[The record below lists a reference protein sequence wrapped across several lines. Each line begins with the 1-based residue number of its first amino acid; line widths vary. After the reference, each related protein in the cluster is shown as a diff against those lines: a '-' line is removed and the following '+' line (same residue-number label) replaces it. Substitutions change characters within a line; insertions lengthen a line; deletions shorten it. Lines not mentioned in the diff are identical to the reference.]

1 MIENFMSYWSVSNS
15 AKLSLVKVTYTDREM
30 LLIDP
35 KPGTAA
41 AAARDF
47 GIDLSL
53 TVSNL
58 RLTPEERIRKL
69 DEVSNRADEPQHVD
83 RDLAVLL
90 ELEAILEY
98 RRAGENIED

>member
-1 MIENFMSYWSVSNS
+1 MD
-15 AKLSLVKVTYTDREM
+15 KVVYTEAEM
-30 LLIDP
+30 ALIDP

-58 RLTPEERIRKL
+58 RLTPEERIRNL
-69 DEVSNRADEPQHVD
+69 DSQVDGIRRLRRSLRWISRASE
-83 RDLAVLL
+83 
-90 ELEAILEY
+90 
-98 RRAGENIED
+98 RAA

>member
-1 MIENFMSYWSVSNS
+1 MQ
-15 AKLSLVKVTYTDREM
+15 ATYTDLEM

-69 DEVSNRADEPQHVD
+69 DEVRQRRTANAPKDID
-83 RDLAVLL
+83 RNVAVLL

-98 RRAGENIED
+98 RRASETRED

>member
-1 MIENFMSYWSVSNS
+1 MQ
-15 AKLSLVKVTYTDREM
+15 ATYTDLEM

-58 RLTPEERIRKL
+58 RLTTEERVRKL
-69 DEVSNRADEPQHVD
+69 DEVRGRRIANLPQDVD
-83 RDLAVLL
+83 RDIAVLL

-98 RRAGENIED
+98 RASETRRD

>member
-1 MIENFMSYWSVSNS
+1 MD
-15 AKLSLVKVTYTDREM
+15 KVIYTEREM

-58 RLTPEERIRKL
+58 RLTPEERIKKL
-69 DEVSNRADEPQHVD
+69 DQCQASLKE
-83 RDLAVLL
+83 
-90 ELEAILEY
+90 I
-98 RRAGENIED
+98 RRAFLLAKRHGRNSKGTQASGEV

>member
-1 MIENFMSYWSVSNS
+1 MD
-15 AKLSLVKVTYTDREM
+15 KVIYTEREM
-30 LLIDP
+30 SLIDP

-41 AAARDF
+41 ATARDF

-69 DEVSNRADEPQHVD
+69 GDHVD
-83 RDLAVLL
+83 GIKAL
-90 ELEAILEY
+90 
-98 RRAGENIED
+98 RRSLRWISRASEPHA

>member
-1 MIENFMSYWSVSNS
+1 MD
-15 AKLSLVKVTYTDREM
+15 KVVYTKTEM
-30 LLIDP
+30 ALIDP

-58 RLTPEERIRKL
+58 RLTPEERIRNL
-69 DEVSNRADEPQHVD
+69 DSQLDGIQELRRSLRWLSRASE
-83 RDLAVLL
+83 
-90 ELEAILEY
+90 
-98 RRAGENIED
+98 RAA

>member
-1 MIENFMSYWSVSNS
+1 MD
-15 AKLSLVKVTYTDREM
+15 KVIYTAREM

-58 RLTPEERIRKL
+58 RLTPADRIRKL
-69 DEVSNRADEPQHVD
+69 DELRERRVAHLAPNSD
-83 RDLAVLL
+83 RDLGAML

-98 RRAGENIED
+98 RNASETRED

>member
-1 MIENFMSYWSVSNS
+1 MD
-15 AKLSLVKVTYTDREM
+15 KVIYTDQEM
-30 LLIDP
+30 SLIDP

-53 TVSNL
+53 TVANL

-69 DEVSNRADEPQHVD
+69 DNHVD
-83 RDLAVLL
+83 GIQ
-90 ELEAILEY
+90 EL
-98 RRAGENIED
+98 RRSVRWISRASERVA

>member
-1 MIENFMSYWSVSNS
+1 MD
-15 AKLSLVKVTYTDREM
+15 KVVYTEREM

-58 RLTPEERIRKL
+58 RLTPEERIRRL
-69 DEVSNRADEPQHVD
+69 AELGERGLANLEDLD
-83 RDLAVLL
+83 RDLAQLL

-98 RRAGENIED
+98 RRASLTTNE

>member
-1 MIENFMSYWSVSNS
+1 MD
-15 AKLSLVKVTYTDREM
+15 KVVYTEKEM

-58 RLTPEERIRKL
+58 RLTPEERIKRL
-69 DEVSNRADEPQHVD
+69 DELRDRIITNLPADID
-83 RDLAVLL
+83 RERAVLL
-90 ELEAILEY
+90 ELEAILES
-98 RRAGENIED
+98 RRASKTRED

>member
-1 MIENFMSYWSVSNS
+1 MD
-15 AKLSLVKVTYTDREM
+15 KVIYTEREM
-30 LLIDP
+30 ALIDP

-58 RLTPEERIRKL
+58 RLTPEQRIKQL
-69 DEVSNRADEPQHVD
+69 DEFQASIKELRKAVISSKRHGRNRTGSE
-83 RDLAVLL
+83 AV
-90 ELEAILEY
+90 
-98 RRAGENIED
+98 R

>member
-1 MIENFMSYWSVSNS
+1 MD
-15 AKLSLVKVTYTDREM
+15 KVIYTAREM
-30 LLIDP
+30 SLIDP

-58 RLTPEERIRKL
+58 RLTPEERIRQL
-69 DEVSNRADEPQHVD
+69 DDYVD
-83 RDLAVLL
+83 GITALRRSLRWISRDP
-90 ELEAILEY
+90 EAH
-98 RRAGENIED
+98 A

>member
-1 MIENFMSYWSVSNS
+1 MD
-15 AKLSLVKVTYTDREM
+15 KVIYTEKEM
-30 LLIDP
+30 ELIDP

-58 RLTPEERIRKL
+58 RLTPEERIKKL
-69 DEVSNRADEPQHVD
+69 DQVQASLREIRK
-83 RDLAVLL
+83 AVLL
-90 ELEAILEY
+90 SKRHGRNSTGAETS
-98 RRAGENIED
+98 G

>member
-1 MIENFMSYWSVSNS
+1 MD
-15 AKLSLVKVTYTDREM
+15 KVVYTEREM

-53 TVSNL
+53 TVTNL
-58 RLTPEERIRKL
+58 RVTPEERIRRL
-69 DEVSNRADEPQHVD
+69 DEFQAEIR
-83 RDLAVLL
+83 
-90 ELEAILEY
+90 ELRQALDPAKRHGGASARSEAT
-98 RRAGENIED
+98 R

>member
-1 MIENFMSYWSVSNS
+1 MD
-15 AKLSLVKVTYTDREM
+15 KVIYTEREM
-30 LLIDP
+30 SLIDP

-58 RLTPEERIRKL
+58 RLTPEERIRQL
-69 DEVSNRADEPQHVD
+69 DDFQSSIKELRRALTSSKKHARNRAGSETI
-83 RDLAVLL
+83 R
-90 ELEAILEY
+90 
-98 RRAGENIED
+98 

>member
-1 MIENFMSYWSVSNS
+1 MS
-15 AKLSLVKVTYTDREM
+15 KVIYTEKEM
-30 LLIDP
+30 ELIDP

-58 RLTPEERIRKL
+58 RLTTEKRIRKL
-69 DEVSNRADEPQHVD
+69 DEVRG
-83 RDLAVLL
+83 
-90 ELEAILEY
+90 
-98 RRAGENIED
+98 RR

>member
-1 MIENFMSYWSVSNS
+1 MD
-15 AKLSLVKVTYTDREM
+15 KVVYTEREM

-58 RLTPEERIRKL
+58 RLTPEERIKRLDEFQAEIRKL
-69 DEVSNRADEPQHVD
+69 RQALDLSKRHGGARA
-83 RDLAVLL
+83 RS
-90 ELEAILEY
+90 EAT
-98 RRAGENIED
+98 R

>member
-1 MIENFMSYWSVSNS
+1 MD
-15 AKLSLVKVTYTDREM
+15 KVIYTEREM
-30 LLIDP
+30 SLIDP

-58 RLTPEERIRKL
+58 RLTPEERIKKL
-69 DEVSNRADEPQHVD
+69 DRFQASMKEIRKAS
-83 RDLAVLL
+83 LL
-90 ELEAILEY
+90 SKSHGRNSSDSETVI
-98 RRAGENIED
+98 

>member
-1 MIENFMSYWSVSNS
+1 MD
-15 AKLSLVKVTYTDREM
+15 KVVYTEREM
-30 LLIDP
+30 SLIDP

-58 RLTPEERIRKL
+58 RLTPEERIRQL
-69 DEVSNRADEPQHVD
+69 DDFQSSIKELRRALTSSKHHARD
-83 RDLAVLL
+83 RAGS
-90 ELEAILEY
+90 EAI
-98 RRAGENIED
+98 R

>member
-1 MIENFMSYWSVSNS
+1 VP
-15 AKLSLVKVTYTDREM
+15 AHYTDLEM
-30 LLIDP
+30 LLINP

-47 GIDLSL
+47 GIDLSQ
-53 TVSNL
+53 TVENL

-69 DEVSNRADEPQHVD
+69 DVVRD
-83 RDLAVLL
+83 RQIANLPHDIDQDLAVLV

-98 RRAGENIED
+98 RRASETRDD